1 MDEYCIQ
8 MVVSSLIAKWSGSQ
22 TYSNS
27 GHSNTELGLVHNLNS
42 SVFCVSGIQ
51 ISTVN
56 AFKEYRT
63 AAQIS

>member
-27 GHSNTELGLVHNLNS
+27 GHSNTLGLAHYLNS
-42 SVFCVSGIQ
+42 SIFCVPGIQ
-51 ISTVN
+51 IPTVN